1 MKRMN
6 KKEFSKLI
14 LAWELVVVTAVSIAG
29 FALAYLSVKNQF
41 TGSLP
46 WITAMVAP
54 SWAAYGVSKAF
65 YSDKAKAENKIKIP
79 AYLERGKNSSP
90 DAGSSSPN
98 GIK

>member
-6 KKEFSKLI
+6 KREFSKLI
-14 LAWELVVVTAVSIAG
+14 LAWELVVVTAVSIGG
-29 FALAYLSVKNQF
+29 FVLAYLSIKSQF

-65 YSDKAKAENKIKIP
+65 YSDKAKAENKIKLP
-79 AYLERGKNSSP
+79 AYLERGKNGSP
-90 DAGSSSPN
+90 DFGSASSD
-98 GIK
+98 GKK